1 MRREGS
7 VRVRGKRETTDKT
20 RTEGPEG
27 REGGGA
33 GNGRWKEANVWG
45 VVCKRSGDTH
55 LSVRTSLSNS
65 SSVMDGDDMLWVAT
79 HSQVE
84 RAVRSAGLG

>member
-1 MRREGS
+1 MREGA
-7 VRVRGKRETTDKT
+7 RGTDDGKKPMC
-20 RTEGPEG
+20 GVWVWFG
-27 REGGGA
+27 R
-33 GNGRWKEANVWG
+33 
-45 VVCKRSGDTH
+45 SSDTY

-84 RAVRSAGLG
+84 RAVGSAGLG